1 MNQYE
6 TRLFKKILLTV
17 SSHMTDV
24 YASSN
29 DLPSSVYQ
37 DEDPDVSLMPFE
49 SLEVDI
55 QTLFSSNCVT
65 PEVVQRFCTTL
76 TGMRDASVVDPISES
91 ADLGA
96 VGSFAVASFQRES
109 RFTTSEI
116 LLQRLA
122 SKQCWTESELS
133 EVIDLLKSRHFRV
146 GDIGLDLTR
155 KVRRSYAISYYFIP
169 FHTISYHFTDQEGA
183 GTHKAYQNTSV

>member
-1 MNQYE
+1 
-6 TRLFKKILLTV
+6 
-17 SSHMTDV
+17 
-24 YASSN
+24 
-29 DLPSSVYQ
+29 
-37 DEDPDVSLMPFE
+37 
-49 SLEVDI
+49 
-55 QTLFSSNCVT
+55 
-65 PEVVQRFCTTL
+65 
-76 TGMRDASVVDPISES
+76 MRDASVVDPIFES

-96 VGSFAVASFQRES
+96 VGSFAIASFQRES

-133 EVIDLLKSRHFRV
+133 EVIDLLKSLHVRV

-155 KVRRSYAISYYFIP
+155 KMRRSYTISYYFIL

-183 GTHKAYQNTSV
+183 GTYKAYRKTSV

>member
-1 MNQYE
+1 
-6 TRLFKKILLTV
+6 
-17 SSHMTDV
+17 
-24 YASSN
+24 
-29 DLPSSVYQ
+29 
-37 DEDPDVSLMPFE
+37 MPLE
-49 SLEVDI
+49 SLEGDI
-55 QTLFSSNCVT
+55 QTLLSSNCVT

-76 TGMRDASVVDPISES
+76 TGLRDASVVDTGPISEW

-96 VGSFAVASFQRES
+96 VGSFAIASFLRES

-133 EVIDLLKSRHFRV
+133 EPIDLLKSRHFRV

-155 KVRRSYAISYYFIP
+155 KVRRSYSISYNFILFHTISYYFIP
-169 FHTISYHFTDQEGA
+169 FHRSRGCWNIQSLSKYLCV
-183 GTHKAYQNTSV
+183 NTEMVTKTLICTWEIRCKSSKN

>member
-1 MNQYE
+1 M
-6 TRLFKKILLTV
+6 
-17 SSHMTDV
+17 
-24 YASSN
+24 ASSN

-37 DEDPDVSLMPFE
+37 DKDPDVSLMPLE
-49 SLEVDI
+49 SLDADVR
-55 QTLFSSNCVT
+55 TLFSSNCVA

-122 SKQCWTESELS
+122 SKQC
-133 EVIDLLKSRHFRV
+133 
-146 GDIGLDLTR
+146 
-155 KVRRSYAISYYFIP
+155 
-169 FHTISYHFTDQEGA
+169 
-183 GTHKAYQNTSV
+183 